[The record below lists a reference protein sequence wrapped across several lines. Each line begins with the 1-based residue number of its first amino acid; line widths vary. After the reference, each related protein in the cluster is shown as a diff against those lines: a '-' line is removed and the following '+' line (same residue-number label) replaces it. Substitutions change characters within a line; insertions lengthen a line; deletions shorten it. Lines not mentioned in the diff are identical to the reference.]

1 MTAKTKGII
10 SIIFSAFGFALM
22 AACVRLCDD
31 YGPMISCFEK
41 SFFRNFVALLI
52 ASFAFFRSAA
62 SIHNSSSSI
71 LHPSFLTSS
80 TFYLLFLRCTLGT
93 IGIFSNFYALSHIPI
108 ADGQTLNKTAPFFT
122 VVFAWIFLKERVS
135 MGRLLAITL
144 AFLGAILVMNPGFSF
159 LQPSTSNLL
168 PYSLGLLGGI
178 CAGAAYAALRA
189 LGRHEVLA
197 AFIVF
202 VFSAFSCIVSIPLA
216 IPSFVMPTATQIAIL
231 FGAGFGAAIG
241 QFGITLAYRFAA
253 PREIA
258 LFDYTNIIFTAAFGY
273 LLFGQ
278 LSDPISIL
286 GMVVI
291 IIAAFCLNSRMRN
304 NS

>member
-52 ASFAFFRSAA
+52 ASFAFFRL
-62 SIHNSSSSI
+62 IKKGD
-71 LHPSFLTSS
+71 LHCQPLTSTS
-80 TFYLLFLRCTLGT
+80 RLIFLRCTLGT

-189 LGRHEVLA
+189 LGRHEVPA

-258 LFDYTNIIFTAAFGY
+258 LFDYTNILFTAAFGY